1 MHSAAMHLKAPDS
14 APQEAKGMS
23 PERRN
28 SCCPVSAACAACN
41 VSHARRASHRFALGV
56 PTVCWSRLPSE
67 LQRRQKPRSA
77 WRQRRR
83 GNWLACALSVRGRA
97 STARVWAY
105 VQCSLRQAPARTQ
118 KQNSLLR
125 MEMAADLQQ
134 CGATLR
140 LSTWAENMRL
150 STWREN
156 VLTRHVVS
164 KFETRA

>member
-56 PTVCWSRLPSE
+56 PTVCWSRLPSG

-125 MEMAADLQQ
+125 LEYGGCCRRLHLQQ
-134 CGATLR
+134 RGATVGSIFALIDV
-140 LSTWAENMRL
+140 AGE
-150 STWREN
+150 
-156 VLTRHVVS
+156 
-164 KFETRA
+164 RAYAPCCLEV